1 MLYRNTNIVM
11 LIECTSI
18 TKKNGIYSYRHKRK
32 QEKRNKKNGKFYT
45 IEKPIEKSL
54 WIDY

>member
-18 TKKNGIYSYRHKRK
+18 TKKNG
-32 QEKRNKKNGKFYT
+32 KFYT